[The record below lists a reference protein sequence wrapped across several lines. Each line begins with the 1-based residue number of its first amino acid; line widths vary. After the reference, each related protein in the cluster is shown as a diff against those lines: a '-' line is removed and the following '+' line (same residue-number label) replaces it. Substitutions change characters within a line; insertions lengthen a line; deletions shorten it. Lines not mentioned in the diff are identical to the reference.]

1 MIRTRENKIM
11 GKKRVDKLHEFF
23 LALMPKHSQAYE
35 KFYEKAW
42 DPECSAAGTAHDHD
56 EKKYFVN

>member
-1 MIRTRENKIM
+1 M

-23 LALMPKHSQAYE
+23 EALMPKHSDAHK

-42 DPECSAAGTAHDHD
+42 DPECFMASGDHDH
-56 EKKYFVN
+56 